1 MINQEIKN
9 FCENWIEKT
18 KAYSNDNLQD
28 VFDKFFTL
36 FVVYNRLYVE
46 DTFRMSN
53 KGQINIQNRNS
64 FPDPQAAKNYVIQ
77 YLNSNA
83 INDTFNADENCLHAI
98 ERLKDII
105 RNHEFNI
112 KLNMVTGN
120 PERDKDLE
128 LLSKMEANHTD
139 RKIKAIAD
147 FIYSIRCN
155 VFHAQKGYVQNQINV
170 LNPVNTILIKLIE
183 LLFDKLKNE

>member
-1 MINQEIKN
+1 
-9 FCENWIEKT
+9 
-18 KAYSNDNLQD
+18 
-28 VFDKFFTL
+28 
-36 FVVYNRLYVE
+36 
-46 DTFRMSN
+46 
-53 KGQINIQNRNS
+53 
-64 FPDPQAAKNYVIQ
+64 
-77 YLNSNA
+77 
-83 INDTFNADENCLHAI
+83 
-98 ERLKDII
+98 
-105 RNHEFNI
+105 
-112 KLNMVTGN
+112 MVTGN